1 MLHQQRPA
9 HEKDAFSSV
18 ACPKQQLVVEAEG
31 RGSELCL
38 DTTVI
43 PPALSQLQR
52 FVTQTQAQ
60 GNLCLTVSQETFPP
74 PVSWHFFTTSK
85 LFFAHTAL
93 CGNDSPGLA
102 V

>member
-74 PVSWHFFTTSK
+74 LCPGTSLPQVNFF
-85 LFFAHTAL
+85 LHTQRCAAMI
-93 CGNDSPGLA
+93 PLA
-102 V
+102 